1 MEVLILFTLL
11 IFMALFISGGILVI
25 KGLLAK
31 KSKQWITGIA
41 LLVLCLIF
49 MYLIKLAPGAY

>member
-11 IFMALFISGGILVI
+11 IFMALFISGGVLLI

-31 KSKQWITGIA
+31 KKKQWITGLA
-41 LLVLCLIF
+41 LLVLCLVF
-49 MYLIKLAPGAY
+49 MYLVKQVPGVY